1 MKLLFA
7 DDSVT
12 MQKVIQLTLENED
25 VDVVI
30 AGNGSEAL
38 EAIKNDI
45 PDIIISDVSMPE
57 MDGFEFCRQVKG
69 NPETNKIPF
78 VLISGELEKYD
89 DKKGEEAGADG
100 HITKPFKSEEFIS
113 TLHSYIKAKA
123 AAHTEAEEV
132 MASAKA
138 DYFSGVSSF
147 DEPVKIITLDTSKR
161 VVGASVSSGIDDEEE
176 LEIEEEDND
185 LDDDLDDDFDED
197 LDNELDDLGEI
208 EAYTSPFDAPV
219 VSSKLN
225 RYEME
230 SDDNGDK
237 KKEAPKRKGIFPP
250 IGIQGDEFTI
260 PFSNRRKD
268 LAPAGAAPEEIEEL
282 PDVEED
288 TASDIDFDRIDMEP
302 LSEMSDLDSYKQFDG
317 GVASAGGDIPV
328 FDAEKEF
335 NEMASAGI
343 ESGTDELVDDF
354 GLTSLEDETGQMSFD
369 NGDVTDLDIDEKP
382 VGRASKLDLDLD
394 SSEPLEESEPDFG
407 LDEKAE
413 LDLDTY
419 GDRASKLDLDIDIDE
434 PLAESETDFGLDEN
448 AEMDLDTYGDR
459 ASKLDLDIDIDE
471 PLAESETDFGLD
483 ENAEMDLDTYG
494 DRASKLDLDIDDT
507 TEESDLDSLPDD
519 KTDLDIDY
527 DIEAPAFAAS
537 GVADDDPLGKNPLS
551 SSMYTD
557 WHEEEKPRKRLDLD
571 LDISDTAENIASAP
585 PASEEIAYGDD
596 TPPFGG
602 EPEDESMTDYDI
614 SHDGEDHDEFEDV
627 LAEFGGGVLGDSDS
641 GADDDLFGP
650 GGGETISVDNLVEEP
665 QEDEKSDEERLWDAA
680 SKEPELMQE
689 ASDLIKEAEKKLSE
703 IDSTYHE
710 EDDHKDHET
719 DLDALWDYLQEEHKD
734 EARERAP
741 RLPMPEYGDESESAL
756 PTIPAQALEN
766 AIRNLI
772 TGEGNDILKHAIKE
786 AVDQSVRSIIERQ
799 VEDSVKEE
807 ISKMVGQSFQLA
819 MPELIG
825 MVGKITTQ
833 ITPKIAEQMIKSAID
848 QIKKGEA

>member
-30 AGNGSEAL
+30 AGNGNEAL

-69 NPETNKIPF
+69 NPETSKIPF

-113 TLHSYIKAKA
+113 TLHSYINAKA
-123 AAHTEAEEV
+123 TAHTEAEEV

-138 DYFSGVSSF
+138 DYFSDVSLF

-161 VVGASVSSGIDDEEE
+161 VVGASVSSGIDDEDE
-176 LEIEEEDND
+176 LEIEEEEND
-185 LDDDLDDDFDED
+185 LGDDLDDDFDED

-230 SDDNGDK
+230 SDDNGDNK
-237 KKEAPKRKGIFPP
+237 KKETPKRKGIFPP

-260 PFSNRRKD
+260 PFSKRKD
-268 LAPAGAAPEEIEEL
+268 LAPAGTAPQEIDEL
-282 PDVEED
+282 PDVETD
-288 TASDIDFDRIDMEP
+288 TASDIDFDSISMEP
-302 LSEMSDLDSYKQFDG
+302 LSEASDLDAYKQFDRG
-317 GVASAGGDIPV
+317 AASARGDIPV

-335 NEMASAGI
+335 DEMASAGI
-343 ESGTDELVDDF
+343 ESGTDELEDDF
-354 GLTSLEDETGQMSFD
+354 GLTSLKDETGQMSFD
-369 NGDVTDLDIDEKP
+369 NDDVSDLDLDEKP

-394 SSEPLEESEPDFG
+394 IGEPLEESEPDFG

-419 GDRASKLDLDIDIDE
+419 GDRASKLDLDLDIDE
-434 PLAESETDFGLDEN
+434 PLEESEPDFGLDEK

-459 ASKLDLDIDIDE
+459 ASKLDLDLDLGIDE
-471 PLAESETDFGLD
+471 Q
-483 ENAEMDLDTYG
+483 
-494 DRASKLDLDIDDT
+494 
-507 TEESDLDSLPDD
+507 TEDGDLDSLPDD

-527 DIEAPAFAAS
+527 DTEAPAFAAS

-551 SSMYTD
+551 SSMFSN
-557 WHEEEKPRKRLDLD
+557 WHEEAKPRKRLDLD
-571 LDISDTAENIASAP
+571 LDLSDTAENIASAT

-602 EPEDESMTDYDI
+602 ESEDESMPDYDI

-627 LAEFGGGVLGDSDS
+627 LAEFGGGILGESDS

-650 GGGETISVDNLVEEP
+650 AGGETISVDNLVEEP
-665 QEDEKSDEERLWDAA
+665 QKEEKSDDEMLWDAA

-703 IDSTYHE
+703 IDSAYHE

-734 EARERAP
+734 DARERAP
-741 RLPMPEYGDESESAL
+741 RLPMPEYGDDSESAL

-772 TGEGNDILKHAIKE
+772 IGEGNDILKHAIKE